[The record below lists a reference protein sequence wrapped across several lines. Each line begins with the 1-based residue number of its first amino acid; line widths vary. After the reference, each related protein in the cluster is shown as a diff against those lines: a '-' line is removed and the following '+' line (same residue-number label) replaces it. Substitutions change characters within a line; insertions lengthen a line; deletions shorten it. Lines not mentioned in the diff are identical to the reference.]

1 MGLARPFI
9 LSLFQFLAGM
19 ATLPDIRPNFSL
31 FYKRD
36 GSLPI
41 PNNVTL
47 VVDGVKLEC
56 SGLILAQR
64 SETLRELLTS
74 EPTIIL
80 DEFSG
85 LIEQVKDCIQ
95 LLYGDK
101 VKITLDNLQ
110 ALMKFSIYYKIESMY
125 QLCVG
130 WIKENLMIE
139 KFESFFKICFFVSL
153 LEDHRSHALDLCRDI
168 IMKGK
173 PSDISQVLEGLVLIE
188 DNQDDL
194 MMFFLE
200 PTFWELTL
208 PMVTKW
214 IDSNE
219 KVDLVLKKI
228 ESNSSEFVNV
238 GADFLSKLASSATV
252 KETIVKINKYVIE
265 SVKQKERCIET
276 LRGEATTMKS
286 QVKRLETLKGEA
298 TTMKSQIKTLESQNT
313 VAKNVVENALG
324 LLKGCQENLYQE
336 GLGVHEINN
345 KYLVPAMKTLQGQFK
360 TRPIV
365 ICLDLKEPH

>member
-1 MGLARPFI
+1 M
-9 LSLFQFLAGM
+9 
-19 ATLPDIRPNFSL
+19 
-31 FYKRD
+31 
-36 GSLPI
+36 
-41 PNNVTL
+41 
-47 VVDGVKLEC
+47 
-56 SGLILAQR
+56 
-64 SETLRELLTS
+64 LTS

-110 ALMKFSIYYKIESMY
+110 ALMKFSIYYKIESMN

-153 LEDHRSHALDLCRDI
+153 LEDHRSHALNLCRDI
-168 IMKGK
+168 IMEGK

-208 PMVTKW
+208 PIVTKW

-228 ESNSSEFVNV
+228 ESNSSKFVNV

-276 LRGEATTMKS
+276 LRREATTMKS

-298 TTMKSQIKTLESQNT
+298 ATMKSQIKTLECQNT